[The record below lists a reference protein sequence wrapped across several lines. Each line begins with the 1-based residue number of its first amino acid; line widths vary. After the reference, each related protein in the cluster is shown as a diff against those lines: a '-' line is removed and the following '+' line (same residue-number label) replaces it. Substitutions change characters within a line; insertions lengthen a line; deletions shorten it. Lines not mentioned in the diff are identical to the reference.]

1 MSRTAR
7 AAPGG
12 HIYHVYN
19 HGNGRLR
26 IFNRAEDY
34 DLFVGLLA
42 EGQRRTRV
50 RVLSFCVMPTHWHV
64 IVWPR
69 EDGGLSEFMRWV
81 SNTHV
86 RRWHQM
92 HRTVGGGHIYQG
104 RYRSFPIQEGE
115 PLLKVMGYVEANA
128 LRAGLV
134 AQAEDWKWSA
144 VCVRS
149 ADTAAEIPVRG
160 PVTLPMDWRKCVN
173 RSPAVSELVELR
185 TCVWRGRP
193 FGDGEW
199 VRETA
204 KAMDLERTLRNPWRP
219 RRRLFA

>member
-1 MSRTAR
+1 MVTEAKQ
-7 AAPGG
+7 
-12 HIYHVYN
+12 V
-19 HGNGRLR
+19 
-26 IFNRAEDY
+26 AESAGILGPLGVDVKLFIAQLVNVGVV
-34 DLFVGLLA
+34 LFV
-42 EGQRRTRV
+42 
-50 RVLSFCVMPTHWHV
+50 MW
-64 IVWPR
+64 
-69 EDGGLSEFMRWV
+69 RWV
-81 SNTHV
+81 
-86 RRWHQM
+86 
-92 HRTVGGGHIYQG
+92 YK
-104 RYRSFPIQEGE
+104 

-204 KAMDLERTLRNPWRP
+204 KAMGLERTLRNPWRP

>member
-149 ADTAAEIPVRG
+149 ADNAAEIPVRG
-160 PVTLPMDWRKCVN
+160 HVTLPMDWRKRVN
-173 RSPAVSELVELR
+173 RSPEASELEELR

-199 VRETA
+199 VRDTA
-204 KAMDLERTLRNPWRP
+204 KAMDLKRTLRNPWRP
-219 RRRLFA
+219 RRKLFA